1 LVFVA
6 LEGFSGT
13 GKTTLAKGMER
24 LGWLR
29 IAESAHIVPRQV
41 PVADRADTF
50 ADYSLVGATMQYCSV
65 ISTNRGKRNIVAEGY
80 FLSDLAYARIRYEL
94 GKSEAF
100 PPLLSLVKRIIA
112 DRETRPDLY
121 ILLKAGSDT
130 ISRRQRRKNERER
143 NVNEFFRSRY
153 YTAIEELHRR
163 LDQMEVEVIRTDL
176 TRRETLKQVSDALR
190 KRGLDTGGLS

>member
-1 LVFVA
+1 MVFVA

-13 GKTTLAKGMER
+13 GKTTIAKWMEKK
-24 LGWLR
+24 GWLR
-29 IAESAHIVPRQV
+29 IAESAHVVPRQV

-65 ISTNRGKRNIVAEGY
+65 ISMNRDKRNIVAEGY
-80 FLSDLAYARIRYEL
+80 LLSDLAYARIRYEL

-100 PPLLSLVKRIIA
+100 PALLSLVKRIVA

-130 ISRRQRRKNERER
+130 ISRRQKRKNERER

-163 LDQMEVEVIRTDL
+163 LDQKEVEVIRTDL
-176 TRRETLKQVSDALR
+176 TRRQTLSQISAAL
-190 KRGLDTGGLS
+190 KSRGFDSGGLA